1 MPRGRKKT
9 ECAYCGGAA
18 CNSKR
23 KNPGSRE

>member
-23 KNPGSRE
+23 KNPRSRE